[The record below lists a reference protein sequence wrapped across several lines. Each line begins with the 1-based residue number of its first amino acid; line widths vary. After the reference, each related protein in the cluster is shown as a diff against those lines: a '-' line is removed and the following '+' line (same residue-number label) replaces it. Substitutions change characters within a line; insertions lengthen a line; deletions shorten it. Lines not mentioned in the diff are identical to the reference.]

1 MRREGARKRRGKRL
15 SHVNLSV
22 IQVLTVFQ
30 GPRKRN
36 FAQIYVFC
44 VPRRKQAGG
53 LALVQPILRFDLV
66 FKKQRLLCSGD
77 VFVVVFYIHYN
88 Q

>member
-1 MRREGARKRRGKRL
+1 MITILIIIILIIIIMAREGARKRRGKKL

-22 IQVLTVFQ
+22 IQVLSVFQ

-53 LALVQPILRFDLV
+53 LALVQPILQIRFS
-66 FKKQRLLCSGD
+66 F
-77 VFVVVFYIHYN
+77 
-88 Q
+88 